1 MSQENVELVRRQVD
15 AFNRGDRSAWLAS
28 LDENYRITTIADW
41 PGARAIRGGEA
52 GWKFYVDI
60 GETLTFERAY
70 VEFVDAGADKV
81 LGHQRHEARGQRSR
95 ADVEVDYWLV
105 TTVRE
110 GKIVSD
116 EWFADRAQAREAAGL
131 RE

>member
-1 MSQENVELVRRQVD
+1 MSQENVEIVRRRLD

-28 LDENYRITTIADW
+28 LDENYQITAVADW

-52 GWKFYVDI
+52 GWTFNLDI
-60 GETLTFERAY
+60 AETLIFERAY
-70 VEFVDAGADKV
+70 VEFLDAGADKV
-81 LGHQRHEARGQRSR
+81 LGHQRHEARGQISR

-110 GKIVSD
+110 GKVVSD
-116 EWFADRAQAREAAGL
+116 EWFADRASALEAAGL